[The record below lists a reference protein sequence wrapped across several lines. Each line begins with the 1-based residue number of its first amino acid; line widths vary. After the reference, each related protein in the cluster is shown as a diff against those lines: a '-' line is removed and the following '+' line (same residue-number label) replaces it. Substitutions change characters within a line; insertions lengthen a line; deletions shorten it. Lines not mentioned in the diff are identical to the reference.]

1 MEEHPEHPEQT
12 NGRAGFQ
19 RSGYP
24 EQKKPTRN
32 AAMKGT
38 RADFA
43 KHLGVNRSTVTRA
56 VDAGRIHLEADG
68 TIDFEKATAAW
79 HASAGG
85 RADVAARHAAQRG
98 SAIPDSQPGQKNA
111 PAARFD
117 EPGIDGLDSDGLAD
131 GQRAHAKAL
140 LMRFEN
146 EIIKIEM
153 ALRRGLRFERAAV
166 RREAASLG
174 ATLRAGLE
182 RVIDQCAPRLAAS
195 QDATERR
202 RVIEKETRR
211 LRWIIKREIP
221 RALRRMKDAGQG
233 KPAGSAE

>member
-12 NGRAGFQ
+12 NGGAGFQ

-24 EQKKPTRN
+24 EQKQRTRN
-32 AAMKGT
+32 AAMNGT
-38 RADFA
+38 RAAFA
-43 KHLGVNRSTVTRA
+43 AHLGVHRSTITRA
-56 VDAGRIHLEADG
+56 VDAGRIQLEADG
-68 TIDFEKATAAW
+68 SINFEKATAAW

-98 SAIPDSQPGQKNA
+98 AAIPDSQPGQKNA

-117 EPGIDGLDSDGLAD
+117 EFGAD
-131 GQRAHAKAL
+131 GHRADAKAL
-140 LMRFEN
+140 LMHFEN

-166 RREAASLG
+166 CREAASLG
-174 ATLRAGLE
+174 STLRAGLE
-182 RVIDQCAPRLAAS
+182 RVIDQCAPRLAAIP
-195 QDATERR
+195 DATERR

-211 LRWIIKREIP
+211 LRWIFKREIP
-221 RALRRMKDAGQG
+221 RALRRMKQAGQG
-233 KPAGSAE
+233 KPAGSKEPA